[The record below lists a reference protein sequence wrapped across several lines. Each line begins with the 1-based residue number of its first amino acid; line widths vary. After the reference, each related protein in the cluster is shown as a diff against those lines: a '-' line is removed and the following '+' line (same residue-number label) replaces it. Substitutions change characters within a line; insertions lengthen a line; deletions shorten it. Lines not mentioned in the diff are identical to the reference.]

1 MGNTYSI
8 VIHRQRNTKS
18 LFIIFGVA
26 TRATG
31 AVAAAT
37 VVVVVVAAISIGYVC
52 RRQNGVC
59 MPTINVIHIG
69 WWYNMKGAMQ
79 TSTINYFFFFATTLP
94 YSHSSLCVFHYNFF
108 SSIITTASLLF
119 MRRTYVFIHID
130 VEHWRMRA
138 TETMNT
144 RKIVARN
151 HLI

>member
-79 TSTINYFFFFATTLP
+79 TSTINYFFFLRNYTTIFALFALCISLQFFFF
-94 YSHSSLCVFHYNFF
+94 YYYNSFALIHASDVRFHSHRC
-108 SSIITTASLLF
+108 
-119 MRRTYVFIHID
+119 
-130 VEHWRMRA
+130 
-138 TETMNT
+138 
-144 RKIVARN
+144 
-151 HLI
+151 